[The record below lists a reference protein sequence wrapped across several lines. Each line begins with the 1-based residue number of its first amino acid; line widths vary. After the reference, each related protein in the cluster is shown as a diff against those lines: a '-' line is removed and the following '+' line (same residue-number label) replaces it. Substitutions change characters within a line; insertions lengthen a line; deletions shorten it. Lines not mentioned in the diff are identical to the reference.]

1 MVSEYDFYEELKEAV
16 VKGLSGEIENLNVRI
31 IERREFEKTDFI
43 SYKTSKSY

>member
-1 MVSEYDFYEELKEAV
+1 MITEYEFYEELKDAV
-16 VKGLSGEIENLNVRI
+16 EKNMRDEIENLRVRI